1 MGDIK
6 RDWGFLKQSRTSIQ
20 KARASR
26 VFRIGLE
33 ARESQQ
39 RTRSL
44 LTIKCAK
51 NKVENPSHKG
61 TKRGDGIDSKSPEG
75 TRRLGPPFPIKST
88 QGFSNP
94 SSKSILKRRTEGE
107 EHRGGGLGKQRI
119 HGHNT
124 KAAINLTQVK
134 GYLYPRDRSDRYA
147 GPVRPVGLQ
156 HPLYNDLI
164 RRPRFFLRNEVFS
177 AMPPS

>member
-1 MGDIK
+1 MHQK
-6 RDWGFLKQSRTSIQ
+6 RNR
-20 KARASR
+20 
-26 VFRIGLE
+26 
-33 ARESQQ
+33 
-39 RTRSL
+39 
-44 LTIKCAK
+44 
-51 NKVENPSHKG
+51 NPSHKG
-61 TKRGDGIDSKSPEG
+61 TKRGDVIDSKSPEG

-124 KAAINLTQVK
+124 KAALNLTQVK
-134 GYLYPRDRSDRYA
+134 GYLYPRDRSDRLVR
-147 GPVRPVGLQ
+147 PVRPVPGTGQ
-156 HPLYNDLI
+156 TGWPAAPLYNDLI